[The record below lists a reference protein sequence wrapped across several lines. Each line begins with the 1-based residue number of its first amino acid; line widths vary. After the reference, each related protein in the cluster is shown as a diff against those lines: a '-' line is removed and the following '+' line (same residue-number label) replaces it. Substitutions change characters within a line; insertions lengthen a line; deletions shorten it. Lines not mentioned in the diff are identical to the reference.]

1 MNVEKEIAC
10 DPNQVQIGG
19 THYIQNAIQ
28 PWEYMQAIMTPEE
41 FAAYLQGNVIK
52 YISRYKAKNG
62 VQDLQKAQHYLAK
75 LISLIS
81 KGN

>member
-1 MNVEKEIAC
+1 MLEQEAN
-10 DPNQVQIGG
+10 PNAVQIGG
-19 THYIQNAIQ
+19 DHYIKQSIQ
-28 PWEYMQAIMTPEE
+28 PWDYMNSLMTKEE

-75 LISLIS
+75 LISLLS
-81 KGN
+81 